1 MSGAD
6 VFSVRFAVLLFAGF
20 CWSAKAQE
28 AAFQPLLKEGDSAF
42 AKGDY
47 ETARR
52 SFEKA
57 LQLAQ
62 QLPAY
67 APARYEVLKRLTS
80 NSAASKQFADARR
93 YLQQAVEWRESNIGP
108 NDPKL
113 EADLLLSVT
122 LDLRTKD
129 LDRALATVLRVQAMH
144 VAAYTSE
151 SIPVADD
158 LLRIGQ
164 IYLAENK
171 PHEAAST
178 LAAAADVRTR
188 LLGSLDPGLLPVLD
202 RLNEA
207 FVAIGGVGPNEAT
220 LRQALIIRETLYGE
234 NSSEIISTLEGLADA
249 CAAAGKY
256 DAAEVLYAR
265 LLSLWESLV
274 GKDHPMVA
282 ITLDK
287 IVVFDAERGELE
299 KARQAL
305 ARSVAIRARFLAVGL
320 SHQAVDEIAAKQLGQ
335 AKALYNRAL
344 AALGPPGPANEELIA
359 QIKKALGDLQG
370 SPSK

>member
-1 MSGAD
+1 
-6 VFSVRFAVLLFAGF
+6 
-20 CWSAKAQE
+20 
-28 AAFQPLLKEGDSAF
+28 
-42 AKGDY
+42 
-47 ETARR
+47 
-52 SFEKA
+52 
-57 LQLAQ
+57 
-62 QLPAY
+62 
-67 APARYEVLKRLTS
+67 
-80 NSAASKQFADARR
+80 
-93 YLQQAVEWRESNIGP
+93 LQQAVEWRESSIGP

-129 LDRALATVLRVQAMH
+129 FDRALATAQRVQAMH
-144 VAAYTSE
+144 IAAYTSE

-164 IYLAENK
+164 IYLAEKK

-178 LAAAADVRTR
+178 LAAAAGVRTR

-202 RLNEA
+202 WLNEA

-220 LRQALIIRETLYGE
+220 LRQALIIRETHYGE
-234 NSSEIISTLEGLADA
+234 NSTEIISTLEGLADA
-249 CAAAGKY
+249 CAAGGKY
-256 DAAEVLYAR
+256 VAAELLYAR

-287 IVVFDAERGELE
+287 IVVFYARRGELE

-370 SPSK
+370 SPAK